1 MGLWP
6 AKGLW
11 RGLRPAGG
19 GQEGLRPAGR
29 RQKGGPRSGG
39 RRPRGLRSGGGFGR
53 DGPSPQDEARREERR
68 RLRERLLQ
76 ERGGIA
82 WARTP
87 SASPEPELRKRGGGT
102 AREVPPEVREAEERA
117 EREAAA
123 ERAAYEARQLEAFK
137 EWLGRREREE
147 EEAERQ
153 AREEREQAPAGPEL
167 PQQFLARAAPGAL
180 DYGKALLPGEG
191 DAMAAFVQAGKR
203 IPRRGE
209 IALKSEEI
217 EKFES
222 LGYQMSG
229 SRHTRMNAVRV
240 RKESQV
246 YTAEEKA
253 ALAQL
258 NFEEKQKREAEV
270 MARMKDLVERTQDRA

>member
-1 MGLWP
+1 
-6 AKGLW
+6 
-11 RGLRPAGG
+11 
-19 GQEGLRPAGR
+19 
-29 RQKGGPRSGG
+29 
-39 RRPRGLRSGGGFGR
+39 
-53 DGPSPQDEARREERR
+53 
-68 RLRERLLQ
+68 
-76 ERGGIA
+76 
-82 WARTP
+82 
-87 SASPEPELRKRGGGT
+87 
-102 AREVPPEVREAEERA
+102 
-117 EREAAA
+117 
-123 ERAAYEARQLEAFK
+123 
-137 EWLGRREREE
+137 
-147 EEAERQ
+147 
-153 AREEREQAPAGPEL
+153 
-167 PQQFLARAAPGAL
+167 
-180 DYGKALLPGEG
+180 
-191 DAMAAFVQAGKR
+191 MAAFVQAGKR